1 MDARRALCSWIL
13 RVEERSPDLVPQ
25 AMEAS
30 ARREIHIRH
39 RDSAW
44 RSFMSNL
51 YLRTR
56 SSAVSS
62 PRKAPSGRFC
72 ISRRAAMTWPGHT
85 GRPIR
90 RTCISAHAPIVCATT
105 KVHLL
110 PDRRTSESARCGARR
125 RSQSRRPGSHQCS
138 AHLVGIRDRSPRV
151 RARTASRLPNFVIRI
166 GTVAAVRLRNRQGCP
181 PSGQDRPGSLPGR
194 LRSSDMPA

>member
-44 RSFMSNL
+44 RSFRPNL
-51 YLRTR
+51 HLRTR

-90 RTCISAHAPIVCATT
+90 RTCISARAPMVYATT

-110 PDRRTSESARCGARR
+110 PDRKVRERAPQPPTKESAGRLPSDGDKEER
-125 RSQSRRPGSHQCS
+125 
-138 AHLVGIRDRSPRV
+138 RDRPRAAPFIAKESKPPIPDPRNPAQGNSGGDAPV
-151 RARTASRLPNFVIRI
+151 AGAS
-166 GTVAAVRLRNRQGCP
+166 AASWR
-181 PSGQDRPGSLPGR
+181 
-194 LRSSDMPA
+194 